1 MGTHPIFESDFDCLT
16 DIEYRPDTAMSSN
29 EDEAGNETDNEEP
42 VDEQLLQNRR
52 AILQRALI
60 SVETHFSTTKQQLF
74 QERSDLYEIRI
85 KQLRESPDS
94 HPDLK
99 SGISELMDEIRRR
112 KQNTF
117 ALKEHKQKSVLTWF
131 NAEKQMIEQTL
142 QMRKA
147 DEKNKMREK
156 LENKLF
162 DLQEQIKNAVP
173 QRPVFTFP
181 TAKKRKRTFTADG
194 PVVIYNLC
202 EGDIADDR

>member
-16 DIEYRPDTAMSSN
+16 DIEYRLEKEMSSN
-29 EDEAGNETDNEEP
+29 EDETGNETDNEEP

-60 SVETHFSTTKQQLF
+60 SVESHFSSTKQQLF

-142 QMRKA
+142 QMRKV

-162 DLQEQIKNAVP
+162 DLQVALTLIDINTGKAAYE
-173 QRPVFTFP
+173 
-181 TAKKRKRTFTADG
+181 
-194 PVVIYNLC
+194 NLPK
-202 EGDIADDR
+202 IRNSRFHIV

>member
-1 MGTHPIFESDFDCLT
+1 M
-16 DIEYRPDTAMSSN
+16 
-29 EDEAGNETDNEEP
+29 
-42 VDEQLLQNRR
+42 LQNRR

-162 DLQEQIKNAVP
+162 DLQVALTLKINNIIT
-173 QRPVFTFP
+173 PV
-181 TAKKRKRTFTADG
+181 
-194 PVVIYNLC
+194 Y
-202 EGDIADDR
+202 